1 MSLPVVVTPSSELVA
16 QTNAGIEVGRPV
28 SPNGLDGRADV
39 VDDEV
44 AREPASDLRVHDA
57 RVEVDMLG
65 EAPIEDHR
73 DRIQRASALRRRGA
87 QSSTARK
94 SRGGSSE

>member
-28 SPNGLDGRADV
+28 ASDGLHCRTDV

-44 AREPASDLRVHDA
+44 AREPATA
-57 RVEVDMLG
+57 MF
-65 EAPIEDHR
+65 EA
-73 DRIQRASALRRRGA
+73 DRNYAHVTPEFRMMTLM
-87 QSSTARK
+87 
-94 SRGGSSE
+94 